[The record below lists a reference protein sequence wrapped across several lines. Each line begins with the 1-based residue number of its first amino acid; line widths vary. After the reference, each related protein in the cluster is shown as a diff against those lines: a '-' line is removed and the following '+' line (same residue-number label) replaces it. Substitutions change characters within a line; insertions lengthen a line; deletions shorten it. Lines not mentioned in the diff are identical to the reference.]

1 MNIPSLHN
9 FIKPGKLNIYLKE
22 TAENYTTL
30 IRKKRWF
37 CQYFLTTKIQIK
49 FFIKY
54 IYNFPTFE
62 AITYISPQRKAER
75 YNQTTNNSKKQ
86 LNNIF
91 FREQV
96 LSLCLIYLQLI
107 L

>member
-22 TAENYTTL
+22 SAENYTTL

-37 CQYFLTTKIQIK
+37 CQYFLTTKNQIK

-62 AITYISPQRKAER
+62 AIRKYLHKEKL
-75 YNQTTNNSKKQ
+75 NVTIKQQTIQKK
-86 LNNIF
+86 N
-91 FREQV
+91 
-96 LSLCLIYLQLI
+96 
-107 L
+107 

>member
-22 TAENYTTL
+22 TAENYKTL

-37 CQYFLTTKIQIK
+37 CQYFLTTKNQIK

-62 AITYISPQRKAER
+62 AIRKHLHKEKL
-75 YNQTTNNSKKQ
+75 NVTIKQQTIQKNN
-86 LNNIF
+86 
-91 FREQV
+91 
-96 LSLCLIYLQLI
+96 
-107 L
+107 